1 MRRAL
6 IVGAGVS
13 GFLHAL
19 AFRSAGIAIE
29 AVYDPDRERAALLA
43 GLVGGTATDSLA
55 QVASSGARFVA
66 VCSPP
71 IFHVE
76 QAELLA
82 RPERLLFVEKPV
94 ALADAELDRLRA
106 LPNVVPVLQW
116 RAGRAAR
123 ELRAALS
130 GETFGPS
137 PRLRVDLR
145 LWRDAAYFAHGRRGR
160 DKWGCGAMLSIG
172 IHAIDLLLF
181 VVGRRVI
188 GASGREWRG
197 RQDIDVATRGEL
209 TVLFDGGARADLE
222 LTLDDDRHSGV
233 SIRAYG
239 PSAFAGVTASEGDPT
254 ASSLFADGVAPA
266 ILARAGGASGS
277 PLLVPFVHEAVAA
290 FESGRS
296 MISVDDVATAHALA
310 FRITARET

>member
-6 IVGAGVS
+6 IIGAGVS

-29 AVYDPDRERAALLA
+29 AVFDPDRERAELLA
-43 GLVGGTATDSLA
+43 GLVGGVATDSLD
-55 QVASSGARFVA
+55 VVSSSSARFAA

-71 IFHVE
+71 IFHVD

-82 RPERLLFVEKPV
+82 RPQRLLFVEKPI
-94 ALADAELDRLRA
+94 ALADTELVRLRA

-123 ELRAALS
+123 ELRAALA
-130 GETFGPS
+130 GDTFGPS
-137 PRLRVDLR
+137 PRLRVELR
-145 LWRDAAYFAHGRRGR
+145 LRRDAAYFADGRRGR
-160 DKWGCGAMLSIG
+160 DEWGCGAMLSIG
-172 IHAIDLLLF
+172 IHAINLLLF
-181 VVGRRVI
+181 VVGRRVV

-197 RQDIDVATRGEL
+197 RQEVDVTTRGEL
-209 TVLFDGGARADLE
+209 SVLFDGGARADLDV
-222 LTLDDDRHSGV
+222 TLDADRGDEV

-239 PSAFAGVTASEGDPT
+239 PSAFAGVMAGEGDPT
-254 ASSLFADGVAPA
+254 GSPLVADGVAPA
-266 ILARAGGASGS
+266 ILAGAGGASGS

-290 FESGRS
+290 FGAGRP
-296 MISVDDVATAHALA
+296 MLCVDDVATAHALA